1 MEFTYMKTPLYR
13 MTFRNKRIRHWVESQ
28 VDGLVLNLFA
38 GETNLNCNEIRN
50 DMREEI
56 PADHHFDALKFVEYW
71 KYYESVKQ
79 KPLFSSVVLD
89 PPYSYRKSMEMYDG
103 AIASTFTHMI
113 NVLPDI
119 MTPNGNVITFGYQS
133 NVMGKGRGF
142 EPEHILLM
150 SHGGAIHDTI
160 AVNERRVN
168 V

>member
-1 MEFTYMKTPLYR
+1 ME
-13 MTFRNKRIRHWVESQ
+13 EQ
-28 VDGLVLNLFA
+28 VYGLVLNLFA
-38 GETNLNCNEIRN
+38 GETNLKCNEIRN
-50 DMREEI
+50 DIREEML
-56 PADHHFDALKFVEYW
+56 ADFHFDALKFVEYW
-71 KYYESVKQ
+71 KYHVNAGNKTR
-79 KPLFSSVVLD
+79 FDSVVLD

-119 MTPNGNVITFGYQS
+119 MVPHGNVITLGYQS

-160 AVNERRVN
+160 VVSERRMVCPI
-168 V
+168 